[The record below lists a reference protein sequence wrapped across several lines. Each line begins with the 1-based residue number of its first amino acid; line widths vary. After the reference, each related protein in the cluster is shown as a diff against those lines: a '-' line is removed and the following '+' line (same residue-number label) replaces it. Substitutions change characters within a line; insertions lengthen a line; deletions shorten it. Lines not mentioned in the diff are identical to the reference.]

1 MNGEALQLMNDVGEC
16 FGIELM
22 SSVLNKLSLGDW
34 AGPAPQRS
42 PLQHLVVPDA
52 FRVDEIAWEG
62 QES

>member
-1 MNGEALQLMNDVGEC
+1 MNDVGEW

-34 AGPAPQRS
+34 PGPAPQRS
-42 PLQHLVVPDA
+42 HLQHLVVTDA

-62 QES
+62 LES